1 MAYFGNTSRQL
12 LESLQAVRR
21 THPDLRKVSIGH
33 KHCLFGCHG
42 NNKSADFY
50 QDFSENQQFYPEH
63 AKLSILYTGCGNK
76 VACSKDVLRHHL
88 FRKCSVSKRNENSWD
103 YILWSLKQALCGATR
118 LNIEETRKF
127 NSMLIKYSKRKF
139 SA

>member
-21 THPDLRKVSIGH
+21 THPDLRRVSIGH

-76 VACSKDVLRHHL
+76 VACRDTIFSENIL
-88 FRKCSVSKRNENSWD
+88 FPRKMK
-103 YILWSLKQALCGATR
+103 IAGTTFCGPQ
-118 LNIEETRKF
+118 NQHYVVPH
-127 NSMLIKYSKRKF
+127 S
-139 SA
+139 